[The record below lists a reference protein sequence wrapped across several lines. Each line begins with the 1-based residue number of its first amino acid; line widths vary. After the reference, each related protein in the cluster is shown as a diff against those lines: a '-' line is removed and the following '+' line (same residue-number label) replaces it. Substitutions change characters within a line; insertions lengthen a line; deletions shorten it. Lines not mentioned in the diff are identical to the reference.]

1 MSLLTDASLLV
12 TPNAEK
18 EGKLYSIIPANGNGD
33 FTVTR
38 ATTATRVNASSL
50 VELVPYNLAQYS
62 EMFSDAVWTKN
73 GTTIGI
79 NTTIAPNGTLTA
91 DTITRNGSSQFNPL
105 SENVS
110 VISGLNYTFSVYAK
124 KDTNDFIQIF
134 STVALFTGNFFANFD
149 LNTGVVG
156 TVGSAIL
163 GASISSVGNG
173 WYRCAVSGPAVASGN
188 SNCFA
193 MSLVTLA
200 SASRA
205 QSNTLTTSVFLWGAQ
220 AVEGTSA
227 LDYQLTQNRLNIPRI
242 DYSLGGCPNILLEP
256 QRTNICLW
264 SEQFDNAAWTGTA
277 TIGANSYIAPNGVL
291 SADILSDISTTQ
303 YQTKAQTFTITANA
317 AYTTSVFIRKTTG
330 AVTSYPGIS
339 VLLTSVS
346 ARIIRVILNTTTGA
360 FNYESSGTT
369 AINSYSATITSFNSD
384 YWRLTLTTQDNASN
398 TSYQIIYTPAISLD
412 GTTITVT
419 ATGSVTL
426 WGAQVEAGAYAT
438 SYIPTTSANVTRNQD
453 QITRN
458 NIYTNGLITASGGT
472 WFVEL
477 RNNRSLVRDA
487 ASQFWVGDTNTTSIV
502 NGFTLRGSSISARIG
517 INKVVASVTTSLF
530 TTTTDSVKIAIKWNG
545 STADVFQN
553 GVKVVSATA
562 FTTTN
567 MEFLNGFAADVPKYI
582 NEMIL
587 YPTPLSD
594 TQCIALTT

>member
-1 MSLLTDASLLV
+1 MSLLNDASLLL

-18 EGKLYSIIPANGNGD
+18 VSKIYSIIPTNGNGD
-33 FTVTR
+33 FTFAR
-38 ATTATRVNASSL
+38 ATTKTRTNSTGFI
-50 VELVPYNLAQYS
+50 E
-62 EMFSDAVWTKN
+62 
-73 GTTIGI
+73 
-79 NTTIAPNGTLTA
+79 TIAINEP
-91 DTITRNGSSQFNPL
+91 PL
-105 SENVS
+105 
-110 VISGLNYTFSVYAK
+110 
-124 KDTNDFIQIF
+124 
-134 STVALFTGNFFANFD
+134 
-149 LNTGVVG
+149 
-156 TVGSAIL
+156 
-163 GASISSVGNG
+163 
-173 WYRCAVSGPAVASGN
+173 
-188 SNCFA
+188 
-193 MSLVTLA
+193 
-200 SASRA
+200 
-205 QSNTLTTSVFLWGAQ
+205 
-220 AVEGTSA
+220 
-227 LDYQLTQNRLNIPRI
+227 

-256 QRTNICLW
+256 QRTNVCLW
-264 SEQFDNAAWTGTA
+264 SEQFENAAWIGTA
-277 TIGANSYIAPNGVL
+277 TIGPNAFIAPNGVL
-291 SADILSDISTTQ
+291 SADTLSDSSTTQ

-438 SYIPTTSANVTRNQD
+438 SYIPTTSASVTRNQD

-517 INKVVASVTTSLF
+517 INKVVAGTTTLLF

-553 GVKVVSATA
+553 GVKVVSATS
-562 FTTTN
+562 FTPTN